1 MATILQTF
9 GANTP
14 LTVAGLATLAAGATV
29 VSDEI
34 DNSGGHL
41 TADIEIVSNNNGS
54 ADNTVDVY
62 YMRANDAGEYPS
74 VDVLSNLVYLM
85 SLDIL
90 ATTPKTNRR
99 IEQLP
104 EYLKI
109 VVKNSN
115 SAQALAGAAIEYQFA
130 DLTNA

>member
-90 ATTPKTNRR
+90 ATIPKTNRR

-115 SAQALAGAAIEYQFA
+115 SAQALANAAIEYQFA

>member
-14 LTVAGLATLAAGATV
+14 LTVTGLATLAAGATV

-41 TADIEIVSNNNGS
+41 VADIEIVSDTS
-54 ADNTVDVY
+54 ASSTKTADVY
-62 YMRANDAGEYPS
+62 YMGANDLGEYPNI
-74 VDVLSNLVYLM
+74 DVLDNLTFIMALNVT
-85 SLDIL
+85 SLS
-90 ATTPKTNRR
+90 PKINRR

-104 EYLKI
+104 EYFKI
-109 VVKNSN
+109 VVKNSDGTY
-115 SAQALAGAAIEYQFA
+115 ALSGAAIEYQFA
-130 DLTNA
+130 DLTND

>member
-14 LTVAGLATLAAGATV
+14 LNVTGLDTLAAGATV

-41 TADIEIVSNNNGS
+41 TVDIEIVSNNNGS
-54 ADNTVDVY
+54 ADGTVDVY
-62 YMRANDAGEYPS
+62 YMRANDSGEYPS
-74 VDVLSNLVYLM
+74 ADVLGNLIFLM

-90 ATTPKTNRR
+90 ATTPKANRR

-104 EYLKI
+104 EYSRV
-109 VVKNSN
+109 VVKNAN
-115 SAQALAGAAIEYQFA
+115 SAQSLANAAIKYQFA

>member
-14 LTVAGLATLAAGATV
+14 LTVTGLATLAAGATV

-54 ADNTVDVY
+54 ADGTVNVY

-74 VDVLSNLVYLM
+74 VDVLDNLVFLM
-85 SLDIL
+85 ALNIT
-90 ATTPKTNRR
+90 ATIPKTNWR

-104 EYLKI
+104 EYFKI

-115 SAQALAGAAIEYQFA
+115 SAQALVDAAIEYQFA
-130 DLTNA
+130 DLIND